1 MKRHSYSD
9 WLSVTL
15 IELRAVSAALTQAR
29 HEAKGIHDLK
39 RKADD
44 DYYAGDCFNREKPA
58 RAIWRRAHLIQ
69 ARARCSVKF
78 YAQRELI
85 RQLRG
90 IRRLLEH
97 DIEVAIAKHY
107 ARRARRWEA
116 KNLCEWEVKVFS
128 GWLEN
133 DLRSDHELLAS
144 ALRGGFLPPP
154 HQEIPWLH
162 KFTAVLDLHT

>member
-9 WLSVTL
+9 WLSVAL

-29 HEAKGIHDLK
+29 QEEKDIHDLK

-44 DYYAGDCFNREKPA
+44 DYYTDDCFNREKSA
-58 RAIWRRAHLIQ
+58 RTIWRRAHLIQ
-69 ARARCSVKF
+69 ARARCTAKF

-85 RQLRG
+85 RQLRD
-90 IRRLLEH
+90 IQRLLEH
-97 DIEVAIAKHY
+97 DVEVAIVKHY
-107 ARRARRWEA
+107 ARIARWE
-116 KNLCEWEVKVFS
+116 
-128 GWLEN
+128 GMRR
-133 DLRSDHELLAS
+133 DYELLAS

-162 KFTAVLDLHT
+162 KFTAVLDLHI